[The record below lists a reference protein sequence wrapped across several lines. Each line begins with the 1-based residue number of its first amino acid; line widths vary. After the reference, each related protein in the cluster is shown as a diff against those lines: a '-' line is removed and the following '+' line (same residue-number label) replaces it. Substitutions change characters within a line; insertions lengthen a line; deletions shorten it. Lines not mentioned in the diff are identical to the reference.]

1 MTKGKTREKLMKCE
15 LNQQIGHC
23 NVSIP
28 HEAAKIES
36 DFNII
41 RLCET
46 LDLNASEAQ
55 CDNSCYL
62 NYTCSVAT
70 LQDMKKDPIIQS
82 KRSNPRNHN
91 PNQNK
96 FKLIKAD
103 MV

>member
-15 LNQQIGHC
+15 LNQQLGHS
-23 NVSIP
+23 NDSTA
-28 HEAAKIES
+28 HEAAKIKS

-41 RLCET
+41 RLCEM
-46 LDLNASEAQ
+46 LDLIASEAQ
-55 CDNSCYL
+55 YDNSCYL
-62 NYTCSVAT
+62 NYSCSVAT

-82 KRSNPRNHN
+82 KRSNLKNHN